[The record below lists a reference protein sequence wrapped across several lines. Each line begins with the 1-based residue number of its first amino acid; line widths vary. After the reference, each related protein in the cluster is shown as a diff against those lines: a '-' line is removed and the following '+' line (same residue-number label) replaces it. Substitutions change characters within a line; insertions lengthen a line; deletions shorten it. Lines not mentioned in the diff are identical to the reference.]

1 MKTKQLSCCLALTL
15 LAVSAWADP
24 YHHEATGIIFPDVLA
39 GLDKDAEV
47 VDYEARQA
55 GLGISVRY
63 GSPASKVDVYLY
75 TMGRDSIP
83 GDLHAP
89 LVKEHFM
96 QASEEIIGVAE
107 QGLYENF
114 KVLSE
119 GELASKEAGVLPV
132 WRAIYLFSRAGQDY
146 RSYLYVATFHN
157 HFLKVRYTILAESA
171 DDHDRDAD
179 DFWAALCH
187 LLPTDQ

>member
-24 YHHEATGIIFPDVLA
+24 YRHEDSRHHIPGCPRRPGQGRGKWWITKPGE
-39 GLDKDAEV
+39 
-47 VDYEARQA
+47 YR
-55 GLGISVRY
+55 LGISVRY

-75 TMGRDSIP
+75 TMGQDSIP

-96 QASEEIIGVAE
+96 QASGGNYWGGGAR
-107 QGLYENF
+107 GSTKTSRFCLRAN
-114 KVLSE
+114 
-119 GELASKEAGVLPV
+119 
-132 WRAIYLFSRAGQDY
+132 WRARRPASCPCGAPSTCSRAGQDY

-171 DDHDRDAD
+171 RRPRPR
-179 DFWAALCH
+179 C
-187 LLPTDQ
+187 